1 MMDTT
6 KAYIEA
12 YKEDIEK
19 GDFDSLYSHMKVKSL
34 ASALTEA
41 LLDADIDPLE
51 YFQKKIPEE
60 YGHALPQLK
69 SILIPTGIESIEENA
84 FSDCPNLTS
93 VIIPE
98 TVVAIRNDAFYNCPK
113 LKQINLPDSCLFLG
127 SRALQY
133 TAIETIKLPNITTIF
148 QATFTGCKK
157 LREVEFSDSITWIGN
172 DAFMN
177 CESLRVI
184 TLPRKLEQ
192 LGFGVFE
199 GCTQLESVI
208 IPDTLRDIDVQV
220 FSSCPNL
227 TSIVYNGTMQ
237 QWKDL
242 RPSRMFDRDTNPV
255 IGCKDGNLTWVHK
268 NKVWAQI

>member
-1 MMDTT
+1 MMDIT
-6 KAYIEA
+6 KVYIET
-12 YKEDIEK
+12 YKEDIK
-19 GDFDSLYSHMKVKSL
+19 RGDFDSLYSHMKVKSL
-34 ASALTEA
+34 ASALTET
-41 LLDADIDPLE
+41 LLDADIDPLD
-51 YFQKKIPEE
+51 YFQKEIPEE

-69 SILIPTGIESIEENA
+69 NILIPTGVKSIEENA

-93 VIIPE
+93 VSIPE

-113 LKQINLPDSCLFLG
+113 LKQVNLPSSCLFLG
-127 SRALQY
+127 SRAFQY

-148 QATFTGCKK
+148 QATFTGCER
-157 LREVEFSDSITWIGN
+157 LREVDFSDSITWIGN

-177 CESLRVI
+177 CKSLRVV

-208 IPDTLRDIDVQV
+208 IPDTLKDIDVQV
-220 FSSCPNL
+220 FSNCPNL
-227 TSIVYNGTMQ
+227 TSVVYNGTMQ

-242 RPSRMFDRDTNPV
+242 QPSRMFDKDTNPV
-255 IGCKDGNLTWVHK
+255 IGCRDGNLIWVQG
-268 NKVWAQI
+268 NRVWTQI